1 MGAASVFRITWKLAL
16 MMTGA
21 RKFVAAL
28 ARPPDV
34 EDIEVGRPIM
44 WAGLLTSG
52 LPCALLLIVGII
64 SDELI
69 AWLAPYSALILLYL
83 GLLLLLDIPSRVSRW
98 LWRRLWA
105 YLLVIG
111 LVCLAIQS
119 LIRES
124 FLQPIIFLVPLV
136 YAALAYPAPRVAA
149 VGAFYLGLM
158 NLGVWLSGERATISF
173 LFPSFGYGTFM
184 FFTYVIARL
193 SVEQMRAR
201 RRADALAADLER
213 QRDYLA
219 RLSQITATLTHDL
232 DLANV
237 LEQVAATGRAFA
249 HADQTR
255 VWLREGAED
264 GDGAQVRLA
273 AAVPP
278 QPLHGVSTA
287 SERWGVETI
296 QQLAARASGA
306 GLVLP
311 LMFKGATIG
320 ALELHGSPTG
330 PFDDEDAR
338 LLQPFADAA
347 AVAIENARL
356 YEQARFSATLA
367 ERNRLARE
375 LHDTIAQGL
384 TAVTMQLEAAQRS
397 FERDPARAR
406 ARLGRA
412 HELAREALEDVRR
425 SVWTLAAPLVDG
437 QALSQALD
445 ELTQRFAERTG
456 LAVSYR
462 HSGPAPALG
471 HAAATQVLRIV
482 QEALQNVEKH
492 ARATQVCVE
501 SALAANEL
509 QVQVRDDGV
518 GFELGASSQGS
529 SGSNGD
535 DHTSDGFGLLSLR
548 ERARLSGGMLHIE
561 SAPGAGTRIAVIIPI
576 ERDA

>member
-1 MGAASVFRITWKLAL
+1 MT
-16 MMTGA
+16 TGA
-21 RKFVAAL
+21 RKLAAAL
-28 ARPPDV
+28 AKPPNV
-34 EDIEVGRPIM
+34 EDVEVGRPIM

-52 LPCALLLIVGII
+52 LPCALLLVLAII
-64 SDELI
+64 SGLLI
-69 AWLAPYSALILLYL
+69 EQVVAYAALVVLYL
-83 GLLLLLDIPSRVSRW
+83 GLLLLIDIPSRISRW
-98 LWRRLWA
+98 LWRWLWA
-105 YLLVIG
+105 YLLAVG

-124 FLQPIIFLVPLV
+124 FLQPIILLVPLV
-136 YAALAYPAPRVAA
+136 YAALAYPAPWVAA
-149 VGAFYLGLM
+149 VGVFYLGLM
-158 NLGVWLSGERATISF
+158 NLGVWLSGERSLGAF
-173 LFPSFGYGTFM
+173 LFPTFGYSTFM
-184 FFTYVIARL
+184 FLTYVITRL
-193 SVEQMRAR
+193 SIEQTRAR
-201 RRADALAADLER
+201 RRADALAVDLER

-219 RLSQITATLTHDL
+219 RLSQITATLTQDL

-249 HADQTR
+249 HADQAR

-278 QPLHGVSTA
+278 RPLHGVSTTG
-287 SERWGVETI
+287 ERWGVESI
-296 QQLAARASGA
+296 DQLASRASGA

-320 ALELHGSPTG
+320 ALELRGSPAA

-356 YEQARFSATLA
+356 YEQARFSATLT

-456 LAVSYR
+456 LEASYR

-492 ARATQVCVE
+492 AQATQVWVE

-509 QVQVRDDGV
+509 QVEVRDDGI
-518 GFELGASSQGS
+518 GFEPGAPRHGDAD
-529 SGSNGD
+529 GDADASN
-535 DHTSDGFGLLSLR
+535 GFGLISLR
-548 ERARLSGGMLHIE
+548 ERARLSGGTLQVE
-561 SAPGAGTRIAVIIPI
+561 SAPGAGTRIALIIGI
-576 ERDA
+576 THDT

>member
-1 MGAASVFRITWKLAL
+1 MT
-16 MMTGA
+16 TGA
-21 RKFVAAL
+21 RKFIAAL
-28 ARPPDV
+28 AKPPDV
-34 EDIEVGRPIM
+34 EDIEVGRPII
-44 WAGLLTSG
+44 WAGLLMSG
-52 LPCALLLIVGII
+52 LPCALLLTVAITSG
-64 SDELI
+64 ELI
-69 AWLAPYSALILLYL
+69 EWTVPYGALALLYL
-83 GLLLLLDIPSRVSRW
+83 GLLLLIDIPSRASRW

-105 YLLVIG
+105 YLLVVG

-124 FLQPIIFLVPLV
+124 FLQPIVFFVPLV
-136 YAALAYPAPRVAA
+136 YAALAYPGPWVA
-149 VGAFYLGLM
+149 VVVAFYLGLM
-158 NLGVWLSGERATISF
+158 NLGIWLSGERSSIAF

-184 FFTYVIARL
+184 FFTYVITRL
-193 SVEQMRAR
+193 SVEQRRAR

-249 HADQTR
+249 HADQAR
-255 VWLREGAED
+255 VWLHEGAED
-264 GDGAQVRLA
+264 GDGAQVRLV
-273 AAVPP
+273 AAVPR
-278 QPLHGVSTA
+278 QPLHGISTA
-287 SERWGVETI
+287 GERWGVETI
-296 QQLAARASGA
+296 QQLAAKASGT

-320 ALELHGSPTG
+320 ALELHGSPTDS
-330 PFDDEDAR
+330 FDDEDAR

-367 ERNRLARE
+367 ERNRLAHE

-412 HELAREALEDVRR
+412 HELARETLEDVRR

-456 LAVSYR
+456 LAASYR

-492 ARATQVCVE
+492 AQATEVYVE
-501 SALAANEL
+501 STLAADEL
-509 QVQVRDDGV
+509 QVHVRDDGV
-518 GFELGASSQGS
+518 GFEPGALPHGS
-529 SGSNGD
+529 PGSNGD
-535 DHTSDGFGLLSLR
+535 DSTSDGFGLLSLR
-548 ERARLSGGMLHIE
+548 ERARLSGGLLHIE
-561 SAPGAGTRIAVIIPI
+561 SAPGAGTRIAVVIPSVKH
-576 ERDA
+576 ET